1 MSFDEVKDRM
11 GKVLDVLQTDLSTIR
26 TGRATPSIIEN
37 VAVSVYGGSTRL
49 KLLELAT
56 ITVSDPQTLT
66 ITPFDAS
73 IIEEIAKG
81 ILEANI
87 GFTPVTDGGLI
98 RITIPPL
105 SEERRTQLIRLMKQK
120 LENGRIMVRQV
131 RHEAMNEIKKQ
142 ENDKT
147 ISEDDLLRVEKEVQ
161 KITDEIIF
169 QIEELGRR
177 KEEELMQI

>member
-177 KEEELMQI
+177 KEEELLRV